1 MWLAYAWGSALFA
14 GLTAILSKQGIRSI
28 DSSFATALRTGVVL
42 LFSWGMVF
50 LVGSQQTI
58 VDMQGRTLLFLVLS
72 GIATGASWLCYFKAL
87 QLGSVSK
94 VTPIDKSSTLLT
106 MALAM
111 LFLGEPFTWM
121 KSLAMCLIGAGTWL
135 MLDRGAAVRAGAAN
149 SVIATDNSGSRDKSS
164 EQGKSGTQDKPGLQD
179 KSTASNNTQITHGN
193 WLPYAVGAAVFA
205 ALTAIL
211 GKIGIQGVESNLG
224 TAIRTIVVLI
234 MAWVVVLTGRK
245 NISLRAL
252 KRRDILFLVLSGMA
266 TGGSWLCYYKALQ
279 DGPASIVVPIDKLSI
294 VLTIAFSRLF
304 LNERQ
309 SGKALFGL
317 TLIVAGTL
325 ALLVK

>member
-14 GLTAILSKQGIRSI
+14 GLTAILSKQGIRNI

-58 VDMQGRTLLFLVLS
+58 VAIQGRTLLFLVLS

-121 KSLAMCLIGAGTWL
+121 KAVAMCLIGIGTWL
-135 MLDRGAAVRAGAAN
+135 MLDRRMAVHAGAP
-149 SVIATDNSGSRDKSS
+149 DNSDI
-164 EQGKSGTQDKPGLQD
+164 
-179 KSTASNNTQITHGN
+179 SNNAQTTRGN
-193 WLPYAVGAAVFA
+193 WFPYAVGAAVFA

-211 GKIGIQGVESNLG
+211 GKIGIQGVESDLG

-234 MAWVVVLTGRK
+234 MAWVVVLVGHK
-245 NISLRAL
+245 NVSFRLL

-304 LNERQ
+304 LHEKQ
-309 SGKALFGL
+309 SGKALLGL
-317 TLIVAGTL
+317 VLIVAGTL
-325 ALLVK
+325 TLLVK